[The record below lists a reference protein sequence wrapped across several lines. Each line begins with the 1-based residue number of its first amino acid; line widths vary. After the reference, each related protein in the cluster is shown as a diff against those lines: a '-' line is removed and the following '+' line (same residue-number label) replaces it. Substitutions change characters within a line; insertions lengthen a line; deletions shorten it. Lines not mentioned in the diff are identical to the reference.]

1 MCWVSPTQTKPSTT
15 NLEPKNLKNQQRD
28 WVTEVLANFF
38 KNLHSFLS
46 FKPKSCEIFICWKS
60 FGLDPINLHHCLGKF
75 SKKWLKIRW
84 EIYLLFNKQNSWIC
98 HLACIWNL
106 TMKKQWLILAC
117 CLNQIFKTNFVTS
130 RCDLTSFYF
139 PDFVYFCQ
147 LLLSLCFRGE
157 QHWFFY
163 LFLRCIQRR
172 WFDFYRF
179 AFRLGLIEEFFYVS
193 PVLLLFSIFLFSI
206 V

>member
-98 HLACIWNL
+98 HLACIWHL
-106 TMKKQWLILAC
+106 TLKKQWLILAC
-117 CLNQIFKTNFVTS
+117 CLDQIFKTNFVTS

-139 PDFVYFCQ
+139 PDFVYYLSTFVVS
-147 LLLSLCFRGE
+147 LLSWRTTL
-157 QHWFFY
+157 
-163 LFLRCIQRR
+163 
-172 WFDFYRF
+172 
-179 AFRLGLIEEFFYVS
+179 
-193 PVLLLFSIFLFSI
+193 IFLPFFALHTT
-206 V
+206 

>member
-98 HLACIWNL
+98 IRVIWHWICHLE
-106 TMKKQWLILAC
+106 
-117 CLNQIFKTNFVTS
+117 F
-130 RCDLTSFYF
+130 
-139 PDFVYFCQ
+139 DFEEAMIGFSLMFQSDFQNKFCYIT
-147 LLLSLCFRGE
+147 L
-157 QHWFFY
+157 
-163 LFLRCIQRR
+163 
-172 WFDFYRF
+172 WFD
-179 AFRLGLIEEFFYVS
+179 EF
-193 PVLLLFSIFLFSI
+193 
-206 V
+206 